1 MRIAVSA
8 TGNGLD
14 ALFSPLFG
22 RCPVF
27 VIVDT
32 DTMASESIPNGGLSA
47 AGGAGIQA
55 SQDVANRGAKAVVTG
70 SVGPNAYEVLAAAGI
85 AVYTFPVGTVRQAVE
100 AFKESKL
107 EQVSN
112 PNGPAHAGMGAM
124 RGPGHGAGGHG
135 MGGRG
140 MGGRGRR

>member
-1 MRIAVSA
+1 MKIAVSA

-14 ALFSPLFG
+14 APFSPLFG

-27 VIVDT
+27 AIVDT
-32 DTMASESIPNGGLSA
+32 DTMASESIPNGAGSA

-55 SQDVANRGAKAVVTG
+55 AQDVANRGVQAVVTG

-85 AVYTFPVGTVRQAVE
+85 GVYTFPVGTVRQAVE
-100 AFKESKL
+100 AFKAGKL

-112 PNGPAHAGMGAM
+112 PTGPAHAGMGAM
-124 RGPGHGAGGHG
+124 RGPGHGMGGHG

>member
-1 MRIAVSA
+1 MKIAVSA

-14 ALFSPLFG
+14 APFSPLFG
-22 RCPVF
+22 RCPIF

-32 DTMASESIPNGGLSA
+32 DTMASESVPNGGLSA

-55 SQDVANRGAKAVVTG
+55 AQDVANRGVKAVVTG
-70 SVGPNAYEVLAAAGI
+70 SVGPNAYQVLAAAGI
-85 AVYTFPVGTVRQAVE
+85 SVYTFPVGTVRQAVE
-100 AFKESKL
+100 AFEVGSL

-112 PNGPAHAGMGAM
+112 PTGPAHAGMGAM
-124 RGPGHGAGGHG
+124 RGPGHG